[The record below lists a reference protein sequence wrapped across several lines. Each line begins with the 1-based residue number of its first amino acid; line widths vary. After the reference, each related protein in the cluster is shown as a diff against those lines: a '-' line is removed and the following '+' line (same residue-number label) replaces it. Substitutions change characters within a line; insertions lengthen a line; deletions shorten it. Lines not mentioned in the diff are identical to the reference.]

1 MASFK
6 SHFIAFVLKHTR
18 KKAFRSVEG
27 LHARIAQMRPV
38 EDPKPGDRI
47 LARLEITE
55 HRIEGATV
63 YEAKPKSGAV
73 TRRILYLHGGA
84 YCFEMTPFH
93 WNLVA
98 QLAEELN
105 AHVTVPIYPLAPEND
120 FHRIYQVARAVYRQV
135 FTENPNAM
143 VAGDSAGGNM
153 ALVLTMM
160 AAEDGLPLPHKLA
173 LISPGIDM
181 TMANPET
188 IEYAKSDPWLDVEG
202 GRESV
207 RLYKAGLDYGDW
219 RISPMYGDLTVLPP
233 TILFSGTRDM
243 LYPDSVVFAGK
254 VKAAGG
260 HVDLVTGKGMIHVWP
275 LIDMPEALP
284 ARRRLV
290 EFLAA

>member
-1 MASFK
+1 MASLK
-6 SHFIAFVLKHTR
+6 SHFISFVLKHTR

-27 LHARIAQMRPV
+27 FHARIAQMRPV
-38 EDPKPGDRI
+38 EDAKPGEKIREK
-47 LARLEITE
+47 LTITE
-55 HRIEGATV
+55 HQVEGATV
-63 YEAKPKSGAV
+63 YEAKPKNGAV

-98 QLAEELN
+98 QLAEELQ
-105 AHVTVPIYPLAPEND
+105 AHITVPIYPLAPEND
-120 FHRIYQVARAVYRQV
+120 FHRIYGVMRAVYRQV
-135 FTENPNAM
+135 FEENPDAV

-160 AAEDGLPLPHKLA
+160 AAQDGLPLPKKLA

-188 IEYAKSDPWLDVEG
+188 VEYAKRDPWLDVDG

-207 RLYKAGLDYGDW
+207 RLYKAELDYGDW
-219 RISPMYGDLTVLPP
+219 RISPMYGDVTVLPP
-233 TILFSGTRDM
+233 TILFSGMKDM
-243 LYPDSVVFAGK
+243 LYPDSVVFADKVNKAGGK
-254 VKAAGG
+254 VE
-260 HVDLVTGKGMIHVWP
+260 LVTGPGMIHVWP

-284 ARRRLV
+284 ARRQLID
-290 EFLAA
+290 FLKA